1 MIIDDIAYAARYYT
15 LGGRIRQALVFLQ
28 DTDFSVMQPGRY
40 EVDGENIIAIVDEYH
55 TKDALTEQ
63 LESHKTYIDIQ
74 YLLEGEELIG
84 HLLLQ
89 DQLPVAPYNP
99 ETDEMLFAERPAFF
113 SKLQPFMFAMLYPT
127 DLHMPG
133 ITAVTQ
139 HRVKK
144 VIMKVKVD

>member
-1 MIIDDIAYAARYYT
+1 MIIDDIAYASRYYT
-15 LGGRIRQALVFLQ
+15 LGSRIRQALVFLQ
-28 DTDFSVMQPGRY
+28 ETDFSAMQPGRY

-55 TKDALTEQ
+55 TKDAVTEQ

-99 ETDEMLFAERPAFF
+99 ETDEMLFAEHPAFF
-113 SKLQPFMFAMLYPT
+113 SRLQPFMFATLYPT

-139 HRVKK
+139 RRVKK
-144 VIMKVKVD
+144 VVMKVKAD